1 MTPAGGVS
9 DHLAGV
15 SLFGGVPP
23 ALLDGLA
30 AASSERTYAA
40 GDRIFRRG
48 DQGTSLYVV
57 VEGRV
62 RIEVVASSDRA
73 FLLGAMGPGEVF
85 GDLAVFDEGPRSADA
100 VALEDTRCVV
110 VPRAAVLS
118 VAEMDGQ
125 LLDAVIRSFGALAR
139 RLTDRL
145 TQLALLDTPGR
156 LAAVLLDLAGEAPGH
171 EVESVPLPLNQ
182 SDLARMIGASRQTT
196 NQVLREFETRGYIVV
211 RDRTLVIHDRPALL
225 RRAQP

>member
-1 MTPAGGVS
+1 VTS
-9 DHLAGV
+9 DDLRDHLAGV
-15 SLFGGVPP
+15 ALFAGVPP
-23 ALLDGLA
+23 ALLEEIALA
-30 AASSERTYAA
+30 STERTYAA
-40 GDRIFRRG
+40 GERIFARG
-48 DQGTSLYVV
+48 DHGTSLYVL

-62 RIEVVASSDRA
+62 RIEVVASSGRA
-73 FLLGAMGPGEVF
+73 FLLGAMGAGEVF

-110 VPRAAVLS
+110 VPRAAVLD
-118 VAEMDGQ
+118 VARSDAR

-145 TQLALLDTPGR
+145 TQFALLDAPGR
-156 LAAVLLDLAGEAPGH
+156 LAAVLLDLGCEAPADDDGAM
-171 EVESVPLPLNQ
+171 PLPLNQ

-196 NQVLREFETRGYIVV
+196 NQALREFESRGYIVV
-211 RDRTLVIHDRPALL
+211 RDRTMLIHDRAALM